1 MSVLSCQSPRNQRG
15 AAECQSIICGRDQHQ
30 HRASRVT
37 TAALVSTA
45 MKRKNERKITSGDIL
60 RISHW
65 RRIKKK
71 QYGGS
76 LWKKKKKKTG
86 RHTRLSSGD
95 CCVCILVSHKS
106 SLYLHRQEGMSAAH
120 THPPDPSSSHSHV
133 YLPVIHALEQRL
145 QMPLSLIY
153 DTSCATTFH
162 LMN

>member
-65 RRIKKK
+65 RRIKKNNTEEVC
-71 QYGGS
+71 GRR
-76 LWKKKKKKTG
+76 KKKKQVDIRDYHPETAVCVSWCPINLLSIFTG
-86 RHTRLSSGD
+86 RKEWVQRTP
-95 CCVCILVSHKS
+95 
-106 SLYLHRQEGMSAAH
+106 
-120 THPPDPSSSHSHV
+120 THPTLLH
-133 YLPVIHALEQRL
+133 LIHMSICPLS
-145 QMPLSLIY
+145 MPLSKDYRCPCLLYMTHHVPQHFI
-153 DTSCATTFH
+153 
-162 LMN
+162 